1 MRGSVGR
8 VTPLLVLR
16 AKPSETPSLGSCSD
30 CAALRMALRDTG
42 VSPGLPGENDS
53 MSMRG
58 GQLGFQGLAVPQDTA
73 KLIGPSGFGLT
84 RSPRRQSPT
93 RGRTVGDGAGCQAS
107 VSGGPV
113 VVGRGSADASPA
125 WKLVGQA
132 RRPPDCRSWAE
143 VTELRRR
150 RGPGGPPAACG
161 AWSGGSLQTSRG
173 RAGLGIGHG
182 KGSFSA
188 WKAPC
193 RGATSA
199 DPGHPPREGGR
210 DSPATGTASTSPER
224 GAAAPAFLGSI
235 SPRSARRP
243 GAPRRLAP
251 ALPPAPREP
260 SFPARHGCF
269 LKLLRSA

>member
-1 MRGSVGR
+1 MDHRR
-8 VTPLLVLR
+8 VSARECGAGHATARPEGEAVQNALTRLLF
-16 AKPSETPSLGSCSD
+16 

-107 VSGGPV
+107 ISGAPSWS
-113 VVGRGSADASPA
+113 GSADASLA

-161 AWSGGSLQTSRG
+161 A
-173 RAGLGIGHG
+173 
-182 KGSFSA
+182 
-188 WKAPC
+188 
-193 RGATSA
+193 
-199 DPGHPPREGGR
+199 
-210 DSPATGTASTSPER
+210 
-224 GAAAPAFLGSI
+224 
-235 SPRSARRP
+235 
-243 GAPRRLAP
+243 
-251 ALPPAPREP
+251 
-260 SFPARHGCF
+260 
-269 LKLLRSA
+269 